1 MKYTPTAEDYEKVQV
16 GSIFCWSW
24 GWEQTN
30 LDFFQ
35 VIEKKAKSVIVREIA
50 QETVE
55 GSTYSHGMAD
65 NRVAVKDAFLKDS
78 KPQRKVLK
86 FMQGENGGRPYLH
99 QEYGWCGL
107 WDGTA
112 HYCSWYA

>member
-1 MKYTPTAEDYEKVQV
+1 MKYIPTQKEYDKVQV
-16 GSIFCWSW
+16 GSIFVWSW

-35 VIEKKAKSVIVREIA
+35 VIEKKTKSVIVREIA

-55 GSTYSHGMAD
+55 GSTYSHGIAD

-86 FMQGENGGRPYLH
+86 FMQGRPYLH
-99 QEYGWCGL
+99 QEYGWCEL
-107 WDGTA
+107 WDGTPQ
-112 HYCSWYA
+112 YSSWYA